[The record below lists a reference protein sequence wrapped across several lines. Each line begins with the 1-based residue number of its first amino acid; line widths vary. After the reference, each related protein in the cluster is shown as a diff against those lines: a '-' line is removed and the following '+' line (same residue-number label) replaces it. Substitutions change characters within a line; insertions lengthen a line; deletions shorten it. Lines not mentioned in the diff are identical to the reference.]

1 MENGGR
7 KARDREG
14 KGEESGKSAFIKR
27 DETQKINAQS
37 IREKS
42 CGKIEARG
50 GGLQNRQDGIQFAHA
65 AVVRYGSPR
74 GKMKNE
80 TIHERRV

>member
-1 MENGGR
+1 MASEERKERDKGG
-7 KARDREG
+7 EG
-14 KGEESGKSAFIKR
+14 ESEKSAFIKR

-42 CGKIEARG
+42 CGKKEARG
-50 GGLQNRQDGIQFAHA
+50 EGLQNCQDGIQFAHA

-80 TIHERRV
+80 TMR